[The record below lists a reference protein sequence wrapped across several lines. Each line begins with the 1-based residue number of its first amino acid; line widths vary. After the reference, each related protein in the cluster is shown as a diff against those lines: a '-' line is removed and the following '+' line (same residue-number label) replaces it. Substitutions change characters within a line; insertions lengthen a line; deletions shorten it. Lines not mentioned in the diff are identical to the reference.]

1 VAEPGRGRP
10 WPVRTWLWLA
20 FLGLVCLA
28 ETVTHTGARNPFLE
42 SSRPVYARLSGND
55 FLPADGYVSWI
66 GHVPVLQD
74 AESFVKQTALFLG
87 QQGPQDSGFLDRRAA
102 YSYFASLLVPWFRWD
117 GGAYAA
123 FVAVNVLFWWA
134 TAATMYWLVRRR
146 TGDTAVALAASFLV
160 AAGNGLVFMVG
171 MPQSYLPAYAS
182 LVLIPALAEWLNA
195 WHRPHRLGPWLLLGW
210 AAGVAATVY
219 FTHISLTVFWWVYG
233 LRRVPWRYLLAA
245 TALAFGIG
253 TLWELWGQ
261 QLVGLRFLTDNSSL
275 VGAAT
280 DSWRKRLLT
289 SWPGLVT
296 GLRDLDSSGTVLGAI
311 PPVWWLLA
319 AVGLA
324 VSRKDDR
331 EWALA
336 GIVAGLVPTLAMLT
350 LLPLPRIAYFMYPAV
365 YFLAAQGIVW
375 LARACARLLAG
386 ASLPAPVA
394 RLSAVAVAVG
404 ALAGLALLGNADTFG
419 YALGNAQFHYGLKLG
434 R

>member
-1 VAEPGRGRP
+1 MSRSTSRP
-10 WPVRTWLWLA
+10 QALTWLWLA
-20 FLGLVCLA
+20 GLGLICLA
-28 ETVTHTGARNPFLE
+28 ETVVHTGARNPFLE

-87 QQGPQDSGFLDRRAA
+87 QQGPQDTGFLDRRAA
-102 YSYFASLLVPWFRWD
+102 YSYFASLLVPWFRWS

-123 FVAVNVLFWWA
+123 YVAVNLLFWWA
-134 TAATMYWLVRRR
+134 TAATMYWLARRR

-160 AAGNGLVFMVG
+160 AAGNGLIFMVG
-171 MPQSYLPAYAS
+171 MPQSYVPAYAS

-195 WHRPHRLGPWLLLGW
+195 WRAPHRAGAWLLLGW
-210 AAGVAATVY
+210 AGGVASTVY
-219 FTHISLTVFWWVYG
+219 FTHISVTVFWWVYG
-233 LRRVPWRYLLAA
+233 LRRVPWRYLLMASI
-245 TALAFGIG
+245 LAFGIG
-253 TLWELWGQ
+253 TLWELWGH

-275 VGAAT
+275 VGEAT
-280 DSWRKRLLT
+280 DSWLARLFT
-289 SWPGLVT
+289 SWPALVT
-296 GLRDLDSSGTVLGAI
+296 GLRDLDASGTVLGAI

-319 AVGLA
+319 GVGLA
-324 VSRKDDR
+324 VSSAENR

-350 LLPLPRIAYFMYPAV
+350 LLALPRIAYFMYPAV

-375 LARACARLLAG
+375 LARAAGRLAG
-386 ASLPAPVA
+386 RAALPPAVA
-394 RLSAVAVAVG
+394 RYSGLAVAVT
-404 ALAGLALLGNADTFG
+404 ALAGLALLGNADSLG